1 MSIVNQLKFIRRVIL
16 RNDVFKI
23 AWIFYS
29 ILLLIFISANIIEH
43 FFYLPANS
51 KSFILVLF
59 VKIVVT
65 LILAVLVTIVLALND
80 VLPRYKLNRLAD
92 KTGKLLF
99 SDPYQIHKALKIEK
113 GLDTSS
119 DPTSDRSFLDQ
130 TLHKLS
136 TLNLGV
142 FYPEATIQRWKSITV
157 ILLMLIGILIM
168 FGWDSAA
175 GSIYRWSHPRQDFQI
190 SAPFT
195 LQSLSGDIQLT
206 GDDKAE
212 ILIQSVSVSPDS
224 VYLRYH
230 PVINPDM
237 ETVKIRSAA
246 PDSTGIYLFFIDG
259 ITEDHIY
266 QAYVPSQHFWESWEE
281 ISSPEY
287 YIILIDRPLVEKLS
301 FQNSK
306 FGTLQF
312 DQYSQHIFNL
322 PQEVLTQLTSTT
334 DSSANQLYS
343 ALNRALQAGYPIEYQ
358 KMIIEY
364 FNKLIESGF
373 LDKKISSSQVLDN

>member
-16 RNDVFKI
+16 KNDLYKI

-29 ILLLIFISANIIEH
+29 ILLIAFISANIIEH
-43 FFYLPANS
+43 FFYLPASN
-51 KSFILVLF
+51 KSFVLVIF
-59 VKIVVT
+59 VKIIVT
-65 LILAVLVTIVLALND
+65 LILAVIVTIVLALND

-92 KTGKLLF
+92 NIGELLF
-99 SDPYQIHKALKIEK
+99 SDPNQIHKALKIEK

-119 DPTSDRSFLDQ
+119 DPTGDGSFLDQ

-136 TLNLGV
+136 TLHLGV
-142 FYPEATIQRWKSITV
+142 FYPEVAIQRWKSITV

-168 FGWDSAA
+168 FGWNYAA
-175 GSIYRWSHPRQDFQI
+175 GSIYRWSHPMQDFQI
-190 SAPFT
+190 TAPFT

-224 VYLRYH
+224 VYLRYF
-230 PVINPDM
+230 PAINSDR
-237 ETVKIRSAA
+237 ETVKIKSAA
-246 PDSTGIYLFFIDG
+246 PDSTGKYRFFIDG

-266 QAYVPSQHFWESWEE
+266 QAYVPSRHFWEAWKEV
-281 ISSPEY
+281 SSPEY
-287 YIILIDRPLVEKLS
+287 YILLIDRPLIEQLS
-301 FQNSK
+301 LQSSK

-322 PQEVLTQLTSTT
+322 PQEVLTQLTGAN
-334 DSSANQLYS
+334 DSSAHLLYS

-358 KMIIEY
+358 KMIIAY
-364 FNKLIESGF
+364 FNKLIEFGF